1 MEERAM
7 KKRKRGK
14 TPVVFH
20 AGIAIREIR
29 PDYFMVDMMRDGKRE
44 RLCFNDIEVA
54 KTHCDIMAR
63 KILNEGTS
71 ALDMSPAQRT
81 DAAKAIEALNNKTT
95 LYNAVKFWLIHNG
108 GAEGVTLQEL
118 GDRFMKAITGAGCR
132 ATTIRE
138 RKHKIG
144 RLSQTLGK
152 TPVRAITK
160 EMLIQW
166 LDDVHVEGVT
176 RDGYRRCFRTMFQLG
191 IDEKIMEHNPAAEI
205 KAIKCD
211 EKLPTPFSVQDV
223 TTIMATAE
231 SVAPIMVP
239 TLAVQFFAGLRPG
252 EAKGLKW
259 ENINFDEKF
268 IRVQPETSKVRAARI
283 ADINDTLMAWLLP
296 YRKTSGPIGIT
307 TQNQF
312 DFYMKKKQVVL
323 EDGKKDGII
332 AAAGVT
338 WIQDGPRKTF
348 ATMHFAINQDA
359 GKLAAILGHVNG
371 TDVLYKHYR
380 GLTTRKEAEKYWK
393 IYPAHEMGK
402 VIQLKTA

>member
-1 MEERAM
+1 M
-7 KKRKRGK
+7 KKRKQRK

-20 AGIAIREIR
+20 AGIPIREVR
-29 PDYFMVDMMRDGKRE
+29 PGYFMVDMQRGGQRDRV
-44 RLCFNDIEVA
+44 CFKDIEAA

-63 KILNEGTS
+63 KIQNEGTS
-71 ALDMSPAQRT
+71 ALDISPAQRA
-81 DAAKAIEALNNKTT
+81 DAAKAIDALNGKAT
-95 LYNAVKFWLIHNG
+95 LHAAAEFWLIHNG
-108 GAEGVTLQEL
+108 GAEGVTLKEL
-118 GDRFMKAITGAGCR
+118 GERFMKAITGAGCR

-144 RLSQTLGK
+144 RLSQTLGE

-160 EMLIQW
+160 ETLIQW
-166 LDDVHVEGVT
+166 LDDMHLEGVT

-205 KAIKCD
+205 KAIRCD
-211 EKLPTPFSVQDV
+211 ERLPTPFSVQDV
-223 TTIMATAE
+223 TAIMAAAE
-231 SVAPIMVP
+231 SVAPLMVP

-283 ADINDTLMAWLLP
+283 ADINDTLLAWLLP
-296 YRKTSGPIGIT
+296 CRKPSGAIGIT

-312 DFYMKKKQVVL
+312 DFYMKRN
-323 EDGKKDGII
+323 GKREGVIEN
-332 AAAGVT
+332 AGVK

-393 IYPAHEMGK
+393 IHPAHEMGK
-402 VIQLKTA
+402 VFQLKTA